1 MHLCA
6 LCWKYVT
13 GTQFEKFWLIFVGI
27 FHFRFWYYGEW
38 VDVVVDDYLPVHDSG
53 TFGKKN
59 LVYLQNSESSIG
71 NEFWAAL
78 LEKAY
83 AKLHGSYQKID
94 GGFTGDSMEDFSGG
108 LSERYMLTKD
118 SSPVETF
125 NILKKAYEKG
135 NNLLFKK
142 KNYKYK
148 VKLKTENKSVLVLWN
163 IH

>member
-1 MHLCA
+1 M
-6 LCWKYVT
+6 
-13 GTQFEKFWLIFVGI
+13 
-27 FHFRFWYYGEW
+27 
-38 VDVVVDDYLPVHDSG
+38 VVDDYLPVHDSG
-53 TFGKKN
+53 TFGKKT

-108 LSERYMLTKD
+108 LSERYMLTKE
-118 SSPVETF
+118 SPPVETF

-135 NNLLFKK
+135 NALLF
-142 KNYKYK
+142 
-148 VKLKTENKSVLVLWN
+148 LKIFFTQR
-163 IH
+163 

>member
-1 MHLCA
+1 M
-6 LCWKYVT
+6 CWKYVT
-13 GTQFEKFWLIFVGI
+13 GVQFEKFWFVGI

-108 LSERYMLTKD
+108 LSERYMLTKE

-135 NNLLFKK
+135 NDLLFLRYFL
-142 KNYKYK
+142 YKGRRP
-148 VKLKTENKSVLVLWN
+148 
-163 IH
+163 

>member
-1 MHLCA
+1 M
-6 LCWKYVT
+6 
-13 GTQFEKFWLIFVGI
+13 
-27 FHFRFWYYGEW
+27 
-38 VDVVVDDYLPVHDSG
+38 PVHDSG

-135 NNLLFKK
+135 NNLLFEIFF
-142 KNYKYK
+142 YT
-148 VKLKTENKSVLVLWN
+148 KLS
-163 IH
+163 

>member
-1 MHLCA
+1 M
-6 LCWKYVT
+6 
-13 GTQFEKFWLIFVGI
+13 
-27 FHFRFWYYGEW
+27 
-38 VDVVVDDYLPVHDSG
+38 VVDDYLPVHDSG

-108 LSERYMLTKD
+108 LSERYMLTKE

-135 NNLLFKK
+135 NDLLFLRYFL
-142 KNYKYK
+142 YKG
-148 VKLKTENKSVLVLWN
+148 WRP
-163 IH
+163 

>member
-1 MHLCA
+1 M
-6 LCWKYVT
+6 
-13 GTQFEKFWLIFVGI
+13 
-27 FHFRFWYYGEW
+27 
-38 VDVVVDDYLPVHDSG
+38 VVDDYLPVRDSG

-83 AKLHGSYQKID
+83 AKLKID

-135 NNLLFKK
+135 NDLLF
-142 KNYKYK
+142 
-148 VKLKTENKSVLVLWN
+148 
-163 IH
+163 

>member
-1 MHLCA
+1 M
-6 LCWKYVT
+6 
-13 GTQFEKFWLIFVGI
+13 
-27 FHFRFWYYGEW
+27 
-38 VDVVVDDYLPVHDSG
+38 VVDDYLPVNDSG
-53 TFGKKN
+53 TFGEKN

-135 NNLLFKK
+135 NNLLFKIFF
-142 KNYKYK
+142 YT
-148 VKLKTENKSVLVLWN
+148 KLS
-163 IH
+163 